1 MHTARS
7 NLLTAMTTPSKR
19 FIAYGILT
27 PCTPGTDLVSGLWDQ
42 PVGRS
47 TSSRCAPSQSSLRRL
62 WQIVLHFSEWTL
74 DRFTPSFAWIW
85 LVGQMD
91 GRCHRAFGQSLSSV
105 FCFVPNYCGYPWGC
119 GVLGCCSAFVI
130 SAASAK
136 VSTYCSEWTL
146 GRSFRAIYQ

>member
-1 MHTARS
+1 MDGQVDGVWTDGRMSCCSLDARRVLAS
-7 NLLTAMTTPSKR
+7 PRDYGDTLEDVAMS
-19 FIAYGILT
+19 A
-27 PCTPGTDLVSGLWDQ
+27 VVQ
-42 PVGRS
+42 P
-47 TSSRCAPSQSSLRRL
+47 RCPFSL

-74 DRFTPSFAWIW
+74 DRFTPSLAWIW

-119 GVLGCCSAFVI
+119 GVLGCCSAFVV